1 MVLDTLPLSEEL
13 VEKLLET
20 KLLQLL
26 QLLLLPLEQLM
37 FENQSCL

>member
-26 QLLLLPLEQLM
+26 LLPLEQLM